1 MSKISTSLLIVASIL
16 LVIVCFFNIPS
27 NGMISL
33 IGCAGVVLLVLG
45 CLALGFK
52 DHFSNIE
59 MVNLTSKF
67 VNIVKDILLVGSV
80 LCASLII
87 DVQYYKWSIALVFL
101 CLLISISLSRIL
113 CFTPQ
118 KVRFGF
124 HFTIPVIEL
133 DRIEF
138 NKEECTLSFF
148 QKDGSTRVIRNIP
161 HSKIN
166 DIDIAIKWYQKN

>member
-87 DVQYYKWSIALVFL
+87 DVQYYKWSIALASFASGRTRLTLYTIRLYFCRSLDDVNVFL
-101 CLLISISLSRIL
+101 GK
-113 CFTPQ
+113 T
-118 KVRFGF
+118 
-124 HFTIPVIEL
+124 
-133 DRIEF
+133 
-138 NKEECTLSFF
+138 
-148 QKDGSTRVIRNIP
+148 
-161 HSKIN
+161 
-166 DIDIAIKWYQKN
+166 